1 MFVYRVRVIR
11 PLSDWCR
18 KQLVGFIFSR
28 SLVPCSSS
36 LLNPVF
42 GIAMVNAGATRPDS
56 ETGCHRGGTI
66 TAKIAANWTKI
77 VGHLHPAPPHF
88 QVKGKKQ
95 QREIEDREN
104 YDTKSE
110 QWVDGPRD
118 TVTNIEIWP
127 WTTKERQT
135 KKDQT
140 IQETFEEV
148 QVIRKEQAGA
158 YCVKWTIRLIDRSRN

>member
-158 YCVKWTIRLIDRSRN
+158 YCVK